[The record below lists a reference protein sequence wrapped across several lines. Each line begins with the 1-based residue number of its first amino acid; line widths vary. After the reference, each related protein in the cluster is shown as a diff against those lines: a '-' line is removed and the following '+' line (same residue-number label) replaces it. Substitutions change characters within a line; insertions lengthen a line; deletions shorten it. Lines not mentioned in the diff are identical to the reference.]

1 MLSLVVGT
9 TTGVGQE
16 APKPEPTALQAKPQP
31 QSSSTILTEAA
42 KKLPTIAESSEYKA
56 TSTSAQVVSFCD
68 SLAQSYPQVVHRT
81 SLGTSHEGKDIPLL
95 ILSNPLVTDASVA
108 TKRAKEQEQLIF
120 LAIGNIHAGEVDG
133 KEALLALARDL
144 AAQAVATPQRTLL
157 NNCVFVIV
165 PNFNP
170 DGNDR
175 FEKGNRP
182 GQVGPE
188 NGQGQREN
196 AQGFDL
202 NRDFIKLESPE
213 ARALVAFMNSWDPDI
228 FIDAHTTDGSFHRY
242 IMTYAGIG
250 SMSGEPELVD
260 FSREELLP
268 QIGERFKHYGK
279 ESGWES
285 FFYGNFDA
293 EFEAATNQSR
303 KHTRWET
310 FPAEGR
316 YAVRYVGLRSR
327 FSILTESYSYAP
339 YKDRVLAH
347 TLFIRSALEESLSKR
362 PIIRGLIEVADERT
376 LLAGKVGGHPVSI
389 RSKMVAAPT
398 PVTVKG
404 YVERF
409 ENGRSLPTSE
419 HAEYTV
425 EHFDRFESALDVP
438 RPVAYIMPPTC
449 SHIAEKLLQ
458 HGIPVQQI
466 AQAATLQVGSY
477 TITKA
482 QPASRI
488 FQGHT
493 LLKIEAKIH
502 EPAPKDIPAGSFLIS
517 THHTL
522 GNLIVYLLE
531 PQSEDGLAVWNYFD
545 AYLKPE
551 SEYPVWRL
559 MDAATLPSITTTR
572 YEVKSTPKPQ

>member
-1 MLSLVVGT
+1 VKAISST
-9 TTGVGQE
+9 PE
-16 APKPEPTALQAKPQP
+16 APSLT
-31 QSSSTILTEAA
+31 TILREAA
-42 KKLPTIAESSEYKA
+42 EKLPTVAESSEYKA
-56 TSTSAQVVSFCD
+56 TSTSAEVVSFCD
-68 SLAQSYPQVVHRT
+68 TLAQTYPHVVYRT
-81 SLGTSHEGKDIPLL
+81 SLGTSHAGRDIPLL
-95 ILSNPLVTDASVA
+95 ILSNPLVKDAQEA
-108 TKRAKEQEQLIF
+108 KKRVKEHEQLIF

-133 KEALLALARDL
+133 KEALMALARDL
-144 AAQAVATPQRTLL
+144 AVQAWATPRHTLL
-157 NNCVFVIV
+157 NKSVVVVV

-170 DGNDR
+170 DGNDK
-175 FEKGNRP
+175 FAKDNRP

-202 NRDFIKLESPE
+202 NRDFVKLESPE
-213 ARALVAFMNSWDPDI
+213 ARALVAFMNSWDPDV

-242 IMTYAGIG
+242 IMTYAGVG
-250 SMSGEPELVD
+250 SMTGEPELVD
-260 FSREELLP
+260 YSREELLP
-268 QIGERFKHYGK
+268 QIGERFKHYGQSHK
-279 ESGWES
+279 WEC

-293 EFEAATNQSR
+293 EFEAAANQPR

-316 YAVRYVGLRSR
+316 YAVRYVGIRSR

-347 TLFIRSALEESLSKR
+347 TLLIRSALEESLAKR

-376 LLAGKVGGHPVSI
+376 LLAGEVGGHPVSI
-389 RSKMVAAPT
+389 RSKMVAAPK
-398 PVTVKG
+398 PVSIKG

-438 RPVAYIMPPTC
+438 RPVAYIMPPSC
-449 SHIAEKLLQ
+449 SNIADKLLQ
-458 HGIPVQQI
+458 HGIEVEQI
-466 AQAATLQVGSY
+466 AQATTLQVGSY
-477 TITKA
+477 SITKA

-493 LLKIEAKIH
+493 LVKIEAKIH
-502 EPAPKDIPAGSFLIS
+502 EPVSREIPAGSFLVR
-517 THHTL
+517 THHKL

-545 AYLKPE
+545 AFLKPE
-551 SEYPVWRL
+551 SDYPVWRL
-559 MDAATLPSITTTR
+559 MDATILKSMTTSR
-572 YEVKSTPKPQ
+572 YESRATAKP